1 MSLTRLIRIVFLG
14 FLLTVHSLPLHSEAD
29 ADHIEESL
37 VCMCETCPS
46 LVLKTCM
53 CGYAEN
59 MKTEIRAMVDEGKT
73 EEEIVQ
79 IFVDRYG
86 ERVLALPVQEGFNLT
101 AYVAPFL
108 AILFG
113 GGIIFTLVRRWQ
125 DRVRGEPK
133 EKIPDGTPKVED
145 DPYRKKL
152 EEELESFKD

>member
-1 MSLTRLIRIVFLG
+1 MFVCFLITG
-14 FLLTVHSLPLHSEAD
+14 STLPLYSEAD
-29 ADHIEESL
+29 VGRIEESL

-59 MKTEIRAMVDEGKT
+59 MKKEVQALVDEGKT
-73 EEEIVQ
+73 EDEVIQV
-79 IFVDRYG
+79 FVDRYG

-113 GGIIFTLVRRWQ
+113 GGIIVTLIRRWKG
-125 DRVRGEPK
+125 RGGGEP
-133 EKIPDGTPKVED
+133 EPVPEVQREVDD
-145 DPYRKKL
+145 DPYRRKL
-152 EEELESFKD
+152 KEELESFKD